1 MATVLSKG
9 TLFPPELTNEMF
21 NLVRGKSSL
30 ARLSGQSPIPFSGQT
45 SWSFDLDNEVDIVAE
60 NGAKS
65 NGGATLGQKTITPVK
80 IEYGLRVSDEFMY
93 AADEIRLQY
102 LRTFGEGFAKKV
114 ARGIDIMA
122 MHGVNPRTRLAAT
135 ATIGTNHFD
144 SQVSQTV
151 TATANNSADIESAVG
166 LVQGAEHEVTGIAA
180 ALTVKSNLASLKK
193 GSTSNEPLFPELAW
207 GGSPDAINGV
217 PVDFNST
224 INFGTTPVDLA
235 IVGNFRDY
243 FRWGFARQI
252 PIKVIEYGNPDND
265 AVAGDLQGHN
275 QVYLRGEAYVGWGIL
290 IPSAFARIIPAT
302 TTSGSDSGSDSGS
315 ETTGG

>member
-1 MATVLSKG
+1 MGSVLSKG

-30 ARLSGQSPIPFSGQT
+30 ARLSGQRPIPFNGET
-45 SWSFDLDNEVDIVAE
+45 AWTFNLDSEVDIVAE

-65 NGGATLGQKTITPVK
+65 NGGATLGQKTITPIKV
-80 IEYGLRVSDEFMY
+80 EYGVRVSDEFMY
-93 AADEIRLQY
+93 ASDEIRLQY
-102 LRTFGEGFAKKV
+102 LRAFGEGFANKV

-122 MHGVNPRTRLAAT
+122 MHGVNPRTGLAAT

-144 SQVSQTV
+144 SQVAQTV
-151 TATANNSADIESAVG
+151 TATADNSTDIESAVG

-180 ALTVKSNLASLKK
+180 ALTVKSNLAGLKK
-193 GSTSNEPLFPELAW
+193 ASGSNEPLFPELAW

-224 INFGTTPVDLA
+224 VSFGTTPVDLA
-235 IVGNFRDY
+235 IVGNFRDF

-275 QVYLRGEAYVGWGIL
+275 QVYLRGEAYIGWGIL
-290 IPSAFARIIPAT
+290 VPNAFARIIPAT
-302 TTSGSDSGSDSGS
+302 TAGSGD